1 MAEQDQTS
9 LDKSAELI
17 RRLAKSLPDSPG
29 VYRMLNEKSDVLYV
43 GKAKSLRK
51 RVGSY
56 ANVGGLSLRIK
67 RMVAETAD
75 MVFVQTHTET
85 EALLLE
91 SNLIKK
97 LKPRYNVLL
106 RDDKSFPY
114 ICITGHEFPL
124 VTKHRGA
131 KSKDGEYFGP
141 FASAGAVNRTINILQ
156 KAFMLRNC
164 SDNVFANRQRPCLQY
179 HIKRC
184 TAPCVAYVDTAEYET
199 QVKEARAF
207 LSGKS
212 RDVQQ
217 RFVNLMQQASDEQD
231 YELAAR
237 YRDRIKALT
246 TIQGQQDI
254 HIEGV
259 GNADVFAI
267 YKDGAKSCV
276 QVFFY
281 RAGQNFGNRAYYPRH
296 TEDDEEDKIISA
308 FLAQFYENKPVPDEV
323 LVNVLPEDQE
333 LLEKALTEKRD
344 TRKSV
349 RISQP
354 ARGAKKRLVDA
365 VCKNAREALDRESLR
380 IAGTEALLVELARI
394 FDMAEPPRRIEVYDN
409 SHISG
414 TDMVGAMIVA
424 GTEGFIKNGYR
435 KFNIKTAERSDD
447 YGMMKEV
454 IARRFKRLISE
465 NKTPE
470 DDDWPHLVLID
481 GGKGQL
487 SVVREVL
494 IELDVLDHVC
504 LVSIA
509 KGKDRH
515 AGRETFFMD
524 DKPSFQLPVHDP
536 VLHYLQR
543 LRDEAHR
550 FAIGTHRA
558 KRSKKIE
565 SSPLDQIPGIGAVRK
580 KALLH
585 YFGSSKEV
593 EGAAISDLEKVDGVS
608 RAMAKTIYDF
618 FHPENS

>member
-1 MAEQDQTS
+1 MPQDGQTS
-9 LDKSAELI
+9 LEQGADMI

-29 VYRMLNEKSDVLYV
+29 VYRMLNEKADVLYV

-51 RVGSY
+51 RVASY
-56 ANVGGLSLRIK
+56 ANMGGLSLRIK
-67 RMVAETAD
+67 RMVAETVD

-114 ICITGHEFPL
+114 ICITDHDFPL

-131 KSKDGEYFGP
+131 KSKTGEYFGP
-141 FASAGAVNRTINILQ
+141 FASAGAVNRTLNILQ

-184 TAPCVAYVDTAEYET
+184 TAPCVSSVDEHEYET
-199 QVKEARAF
+199 QVAEARAF

-217 RFVNLMQQASDEQD
+217 RFVKLMEQASDRQD

-254 HIEGV
+254 HMDGV
-259 GNADVFAI
+259 GNADVFSL

-296 TEDDEEDKIISA
+296 SEDDEDTKIMGA
-308 FLAQFYENKPVPDEV
+308 FLAQFYENKPVPDDV
-323 LVNVLPEDQE
+323 LVSVLPEDKE
-333 LLEKALTEKRD
+333 LLEQALTEKRD
-344 TRKSV
+344 AQKAV
-349 RISQP
+349 RITRP
-354 ARGAKKRLVDA
+354 ARGAKKRLIDA
-365 VCKNAREALDRESLR
+365 VYKNAREALDRESLR
-380 IAGTEALLVELARI
+380 LAGTEALLAELARI
-394 FDMAEPPRRIEVYDN
+394 FEMAEPPRRIEVYDN

-414 TDMVGAMIVA
+414 TDMVGGMIVA
-424 GTEGFIKNGYR
+424 GPEGFIKNAYR

-454 IARRFKRLISE
+454 ISRRCKRLLTD

-470 DDDWPHLVLID
+470 DDDWPHLMLID

-487 SVVREVL
+487 SVVKDVL
-494 IELDVLDHVC
+494 SELDLMDHIT

-515 AGRETFFMD
+515 AGRETFFMAG
-524 DKPSFQLPVHDP
+524 KPSFQLPVHDP

-558 KRSKKIE
+558 KRTKKIE
-565 SSPLDQIPGIGAVRK
+565 SSPLDQIAGIGPARK

-593 EGAAISDLEKVDGVS
+593 EGAAISDLEKVEGVS
-608 RAMAKTIYDF
+608 KAMAKTIYDF